1 MRQLRKGAGI
11 KYLNSIY
18 NEAKIK
24 ETIEKIATIEESKY
38 PDHKIELTNE
48 EINIIIRKLSKEYQK
63 KASEILEQ

>member
-24 ETIEKIATIEESKY
+24 DTIEKIATIEEPKY
-38 PDHKIELTNE
+38 PDHKIEHTTE
-48 EINIIIRKLSKEYQK
+48 EINIIIRKLPKEYQK